1 MAVLELIN
9 KRGGGVFDEHEEI
22 ALLRLCGAVECLLRR
37 KAAEV
42 LLMKSGMT
50 LRSCFK
56 NGRGG
61 DTASSNSA
69 RVESTILR
77 LYSETNPSDLLFGD
91 RDRARGSKNAPS
103 TAGGGD
109 AGSRDAATATG
120 EGADGSKNHWDPV
133 GERLR
138 RASMGNDERS
148 WCTKAA
154 DSVIR
159 LQDSSRLLGA
169 ADSENNSELVDWS
182 LNMFERTAAQQLSMV
197 ERFFQSMGLAERFQV
212 SGRVQFVSLCCACV
226 YPCVKQLYAICACH
240 MGRCLTALSCVFE
253 HGVAVAYLLLAAITR
268 RCSSLSRY
276 RP

>member
-42 LLMKSGMT
+42 MLMKSGMT

-77 LYSETNPSDLLFGD
+77 LYSETHPSDVMFGD
-91 RDRARGSKNAPS
+91 RDRARGGKHVDSIV
-103 TAGGGD
+103 GGGD
-109 AGSRDAATATG
+109 AGGRDAAAAVG
-120 EGADGSKNHWDPV
+120 EGAVRSKSYWDPV

-138 RASMGNDERS
+138 RTSSGGEERS
-148 WCTKAA
+148 WSTKAA
-154 DSVIR
+154 DGAVAR
-159 LQDSSRLLGA
+159 LQDTSRLLGA
-169 ADSENNSELVDWS
+169 ADSEDNSELVDWS
-182 LNMFERTAAQQLSMV
+182 LNMFERTAEQQLSMV
-197 ERFFQSMGLAERFQV
+197 ERFFRSMGLAERFQV
-212 SGRVQFVSLCCACV
+212 LARVHVSLVNYACV
-226 YPCVKQLYAICACH
+226 CPCVL
-240 MGRCLTALSCVFE
+240 
-253 HGVAVAYLLLAAITR
+253 
-268 RCSSLSRY
+268 
-276 RP
+276 